1 MRLTKFFLPKNL
13 HERKKS
19 PPRGRAR
26 GGEGVAY
33 IMRVSRKEA
42 EKVRLML
49 SFKDDAKHRKE
60 RREALQQRGNCRRVM
75 K

>member
-1 MRLTKFFLPKNL
+1 
-13 HERKKS
+13 
-19 PPRGRAR
+19 
-26 GGEGVAY
+26 
-33 IMRVSRKEA
+33 MRVSRKEA